1 MSKVTKKGKKGKK
14 GKEPKVEEKKKEFQE
29 IIGFGKFEF
38 QNKIVYIGAY
48 KQLKSGQKVRE
59 GYGKLIHPSSTIADV
74 GQEYYEGEWKND
86 MMDGYGIYHYSNGDI
101 YEGDWKN
108 NMQHGRGKY
117 YFTDGFT
124 YDGEWNEHQIHGTG
138 KYLDL
143 KNFGF
148 SGEFRD
154 GNYFSK
160 EQAKLK
166 EEKRI
171 NKKILK
177 IKLIPFQFYRSWE
190 ETISKI
196 DTKTVNELL
205 SPFFG
210 KKENMGLYFQGVEF
224 PLYDD
229 YKPEYWDEALRWLFG
244 QPAKKLKIPEPKKV
258 VKKKG
263 ATDKKKKVKEE
274 EAKKK
279 AEEEEAKKKEEEEE
293 AKKKAENEGGEEKV
307 EGDEEKDEKSEDNP
321 VMDIPKNESGT
332 KMDINVPKN
341 GADLLILNKD
351 ALLMPQ
357 LQDDLS
363 SGQVIEIKG
372 TLEEREIKMVIAFNR
387 DLNRWLIIYWLDN
400 QAPEKEKKK
409 RTKSKKKKTVKK

>member
-1 MSKVTKKGKKGKK
+1 MSKVTKKGKGKK
-14 GKEPKVEEKKKEFQE
+14 GKKEKEKVEEKKKEFQE

-59 GYGKLIHPSSTIADV
+59 GYVKLIHPTSTI
-74 GQEYYEGEWKND
+74 GEIGKEYYEGEWKND
-86 MMDGYGIYHYSNGDI
+86 MMDGFGIYHYSNGDV

-124 YDGEWNEHQIHGTG
+124 YEGEWKEHQIHGTG

-143 KNFGF
+143 KKFGF

-177 IKLIPFQFYRSWE
+177 LKLIPFQFYKSWE

-210 KKENMGLYFQGVEF
+210 KNENMGLYFQGVTF

-244 QPAKKLKIPEPKKV
+244 QPVKKLKIPEPKKV
-258 VKKKG
+258 KKKER
-263 ATDKKKKVKEE
+263 KWKNKKKVNEEEKKLNKE

-279 AEEEEAKKKEEEEE
+279 IEEEESKKKLEEEEAKKK
-293 AKKKAENEGGEEKV
+293 
-307 EGDEEKDEKSEDNP
+307 
-321 VMDIPKNESGT
+321 
-332 KMDINVPKN
+332 
-341 GADLLILNKD
+341 L
-351 ALLMPQ
+351 
-357 LQDDLS
+357 
-363 SGQVIEIKG
+363 
-372 TLEEREIKMVIAFNR
+372 
-387 DLNRWLIIYWLDN
+387 
-400 QAPEKEKKK
+400 
-409 RTKSKKKKTVKK
+409 